1 MKTTSKGRRKNVTS
15 SNGKQVRRTENV
27 LRVEATKFF
36 LPSQDRTETRK
47 TKKGP
52 YKNLNSRQRK
62 KPLHA
67 HLISFPSTKPWSTH
81 SYEKENQRHQQPDSP
96 SDMVYGGRPPATDI
110 IGYHPVRQVGN
121 VSTQQSSL
129 SLASHSIPLLQWI
142 LLSRARDGNGDDT
155 IHD

>member
-1 MKTTSKGRRKNVTS
+1 MKTTSKGGRKTVTS

-67 HLISFPSTKPWSTH
+67 HLISFPSTKPWRTH
-81 SYEKENQRHQQPDSP
+81 SYEKENLRHQQPDSP
-96 SDMVYGGRPPATDI
+96 SDRRPHITCPERFTGVARLQQYHWPPPGKAGRQCQ
-110 IGYHPVRQVGN
+110 HPIVL
-121 VSTQQSSL
+121 TQL
-129 SLASHSIPLLQWI
+129 SFAFHSFLAM
-142 LLSRARDGNGDDT
+142 DFT
-155 IHD
+155 F